1 MEAKLIRDDFG
12 DFIRVTIRGESEDID
27 IDAASELASLID
39 DLVSE
44 ADRKA
49 DEDTQSE
56 ADGEGWSDLE
66 ESWEGD
72 REY

>member
-72 REY
+72 RE